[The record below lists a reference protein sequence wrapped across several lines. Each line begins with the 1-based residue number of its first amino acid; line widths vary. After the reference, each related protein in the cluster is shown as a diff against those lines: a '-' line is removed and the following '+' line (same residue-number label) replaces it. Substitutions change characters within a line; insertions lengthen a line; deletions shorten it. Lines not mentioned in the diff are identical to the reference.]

1 MLIEYINP
9 SYLLRADDNQRQVW
23 IINIGRGGLI
33 IVAVLTYLCIYGR
46 SWISGVDG
54 GMSGACNEGLR

>member
-1 MLIEYINP
+1 MNNKYWE
-9 SYLLRADDNQRQVW
+9 
-23 IINIGRGGLI
+23 GGLI

>member
-23 IINIGRGGLI
+23 IINIGKGGVNSWACVS
-33 IVAVLTYLCIYGR
+33 VAVLTYLCI
-46 SWISGVDG
+46 
-54 GMSGACNEGLR
+54 